1 MQEKHLHHA
10 RDWEHPDVQ
19 HYETT
24 IAAKI
29 PGYPLLYDI
38 MEQLLSAHL
47 GGETPADLLI
57 VGAGGGQ
64 ELITLGAQH
73 EHWRLTGIDLSTAML
88 ELARQRMQRTELAA
102 EITLQQST
110 VDELDKNKLFDAA
123 TCMLVLHFVKE
134 TGQKQRMLEE
144 IHSRLKEGA
153 ILVVA
158 TLSGDV
164 RSIPGS
170 LPLKAWK
177 KHMLAGGISG
187 QECEWFEHSIGETSF
202 PIPEHEL
209 LALLASSGFSGVTR
223 FFSSYLID
231 GWFAVKQGKEV
242 AK

>member
-123 TCMLVLHFVKE
+123 TCMLVLHF
-134 TGQKQRMLEE
+134 
-144 IHSRLKEGA
+144 SRKPDRS
-153 ILVVA
+153 
-158 TLSGDV
+158 SGC
-164 RSIPGS
+164 
-170 LPLKAWK
+170 WK
-177 KHMLAGGISG
+177 KSIAGFRRGDTGCGNLKRGRPFYPRVLAAEGM
-187 QECEWFEHSIGETSF
+187 EKPH
-202 PIPEHEL
+202 
-209 LALLASSGFSGVTR
+209 A
-223 FFSSYLID
+223 
-231 GWFAVKQGKEV
+231 GWRDFRAGMRMVR
-242 AK
+242 AFHR